1 MRMDVGIRPVVADDG
16 ERLLEI
22 AIAAKGY
29 WGYDLDRVREWAAM
43 GDFSPAGLR
52 RKDVYVAAV
61 GGKAVG
67 WAAAIRQG
75 DAWWLDDLWIEPA
88 WMGKGIGSRLFRH
101 AAEQGRQTGA
111 ARMEWEAEPN
121 ALGFYEKMGGRY
133 VRDGEP
139 GVWGRVNAV
148 MGLDLS

>member
-1 MRMDVGIRPVVADDG
+1 MGGDG
-16 ERLLEI
+16 RLL
-22 AIAAKGY
+22 A
-29 WGYDLDRVREWAAM
+29 RRP
-43 GDFSPAGLR
+43 PAEGCLR
-52 RKDVYVAAV
+52 RC
-61 GGKAVG
+61 GRREGRRL
-67 WAAAIRQG
+67 AAAIRQG

-88 WMGKGIGSRLFRH
+88 WMGKGIGSGLFRH

-139 GVWGRVNAV
+139 SVWGRVNAV

>member
-1 MRMDVGIRPVVADDG
+1 MRMDCIRPVVADEG
-16 ERLLEI
+16 ERLREI

-29 WGYDLDRVREWAAM
+29 WGYDLDRVSEWAAM
-43 GDFSPAGLR
+43 GDFSPVGLR
-52 RKDVYVAAV
+52 RKDVSVAAV

-75 DAWWLDDLWIEPA
+75 DVWWLDDLWIEPA

-101 AAEQGRQTGA
+101 AAERGRRTGA